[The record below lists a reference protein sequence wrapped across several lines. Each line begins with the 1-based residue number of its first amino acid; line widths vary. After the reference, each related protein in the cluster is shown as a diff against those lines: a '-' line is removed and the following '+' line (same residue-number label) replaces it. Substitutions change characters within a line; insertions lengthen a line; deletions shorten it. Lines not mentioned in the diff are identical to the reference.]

1 VNKVTS
7 TLATSVPSVNPE
19 ALIDT
24 GAAELREVSLPPRIP
39 GILVAY
45 MTGIKAAFVVATDMA
60 GLFIL
65 VLVPPWKRVHVEGM
79 EASMA

>member
-1 VNKVTS
+1 VS
-7 TLATSVPSVNPE
+7 SE
-19 ALIDT
+19 ALIAT
-24 GAAELREVSLPPRIP
+24 GAAELREVSSPPRIP

-65 VLVPPWKRVHVEGM
+65 VLVSPGKRVYVEGV
-79 EASMA
+79 EAGMA